1 MPPESCFETARDR
14 ATILARSTFTFS
26 AEKPNSGRWSSMCF
40 TSAERSSALV
50 GMQPQLRQMP
60 PRCLASTTATFIFSC
75 AARMA
80 AT

>member
-1 MPPESCFETARDR
+1 MPLEMRLATSRLRLITAGKSTSIVPALRPNS
-14 ATILARSTFTFS
+14 LARW
-26 AEKPNSGRWSSMCF
+26 NRSS
-40 TSAERSSALV
+40 TSAVRKSALV

-60 PRCLASTTATFIFSC
+60 PSSAFSTQATRSPSC